1 MPNDNKMTSKGLS
14 REVRIVNELG
24 LHARAAAQIA
34 RLAAGAGAGVWV
46 IRGRERADASS
57 IMDILTLASGKGA
70 TLTLAVEDP
79 ADRPVLE
86 DLVRLFASGFGE
98 QL

>member
-1 MPNDNKMTSKGLS
+1 MRPHEEMITSKGLS

-34 RLAAGAGAGVWV
+34 RLAADAGAGVWV
-46 IRGRERADASS
+46 IRGPERADASS
-57 IMDILTLASGKGA
+57 IMDILTLASAKDV

-86 DLVRLFASGFGE
+86 ALVRLFESGFGE
-98 QL
+98 